1 MADSRG
7 GGGLSE
13 ETKLWLHGL
22 HAQAKNGPL
31 DPEAFTR
38 KPSEGAQ
45 SNGLGSAL
53 SPSSSS
59 SLGLGVVTDLHE
71 GEGVS
76 LRRSYSSPP
85 AVESSES
92 SDVLNPDSS
101 KSFTTGVLS
110 RSMSQDQDQLEIFRD
125 CACLSQE
132 SAMRSFL
139 GLLFSLAPYW
149 KYEQFI

>member
-1 MADSRG
+1 MAESRG

-22 HAQAKNGPL
+22 HAQAKNGPV

-38 KPSEGAQ
+38 KASDGEW
-45 SNGLGSAL
+45 SNGVGPAL
-53 SPSSSS
+53 CPSSSS
-59 SLGLGVVTDLHE
+59 SLGLGVTDSQE
-71 GEGVS
+71 GDGAC
-76 LRRSYSSPP
+76 LRRSHSSPP
-85 AVESSES
+85 AIVLSES
-92 SDVLNPDSS
+92 SDALSPDGSIN
-101 KSFTTGVLS
+101 FTTSVLS
-110 RSMSQDQDQLEIFRD
+110 RSMSRDQNQLEIFRD
-125 CACLSQE
+125 CACLSQK

>member
-22 HAQAKNGPL
+22 HAQAKNGPV
-31 DPEAFTR
+31 DPEALTR
-38 KPSEGAQ
+38 KPSNGEWSG
-45 SNGLGSAL
+45 GLGPAL
-53 SPSSSS
+53 STSSSS
-59 SLGLGVVTDLHE
+59 SIGLAANDSHE
-71 GEGVS
+71 GDGMS
-76 LRRSYSSPP
+76 TRRSYSSPP
-85 AVESSES
+85 AIVISES
-92 SDVLNPDSS
+92 SDALSSDAS
-101 KSFTTGVLS
+101 KSFTAGILS